1 MNIIVLLRKQRE
13 RERRETSFD
22 DIPVMFTS
30 ANFIRPQIFYF
41 FQQIV
46 LQFFCDIHIFPR
58 EIGHIVQ
65 VGTALCVFFSSLV
78 VFFFFG
84 QPSQVLYFIFILAF
98 GIQKYLPQ
106 VGGFYR
112 DTHSGWTPYHLKLI
126 NVPKRVQI
134 VGNLLYYVD
143 LSNKSLS

>member
-1 MNIIVLLRKQRE
+1 MNIIVLLRKHRE
-13 RERRETSFD
+13 REREIRETSFD

-78 VFFFFG
+78 AFFFG

-98 GIQKYLPQ
+98 GI
-106 VGGFYR
+106 
-112 DTHSGWTPYHLKLI
+112 
-126 NVPKRVQI
+126 
-134 VGNLLYYVD
+134 
-143 LSNKSLS
+143 

>member
-78 VFFFFG
+78 AFFFWSAKPSTLFYIYFG
-84 QPSQVLYFIFILAF
+84 VWYLEISSTSRCVL
-98 GIQKYLPQ
+98 Q
-106 VGGFYR
+106 R
-112 DTHSGWTPYHLKLI
+112 HSFWLDPIPFEI
-126 NVPKRVQI
+126 NQRT
-134 VGNLLYYVD
+134 
-143 LSNKSLS
+143 

>member
-1 MNIIVLLRKQRE
+1 MWLIKKKDIVKCDYEYNSTIKEAQRE
-13 RERRETSFD
+13 REREREREIRETSFD

-78 VFFFFG
+78 AFFFWSAKPSTLFYIYFG
-84 QPSQVLYFIFILAF
+84 VWYLEISSTSRWVL
-98 GIQKYLPQ
+98 
-106 VGGFYR
+106 
-112 DTHSGWTPYHLKLI
+112 
-126 NVPKRVQI
+126 
-134 VGNLLYYVD
+134 
-143 LSNKSLS
+143 